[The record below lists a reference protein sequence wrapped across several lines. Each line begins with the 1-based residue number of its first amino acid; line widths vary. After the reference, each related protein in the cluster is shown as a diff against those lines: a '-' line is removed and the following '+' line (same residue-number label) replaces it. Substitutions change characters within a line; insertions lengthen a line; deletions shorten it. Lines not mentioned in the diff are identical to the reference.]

1 MRNAL
6 IVAMI
11 LAAVA
16 VTAGAGLNPDV
27 YAYITFDAAGDET
40 GGTVDGIIVE
50 PGGAGP
56 VAAYVC
62 LGDVAGGMT
71 VVSFLLKN
79 VLEGC
84 PGVMVT
90 QSFTSLLPGG
100 MTIGAPFDNVPPGN
114 TGISCASTECLSGT
128 VVVGMIECYYLGG
141 SCCMEILDHL
151 EYPRWVVDCQAPPA
165 RDYYCLKYHGI
176 VYDGVTMPT
185 CDTVTEWPCDTPVE
199 DGTWGGIKALYR

>member
-16 VTAGAGLNPDV
+16 VTASAGLNPDV
-27 YAYITFDAAGDET
+27 YAYITFDAAGDES
-40 GGTVDGIIVE
+40 GGDQGAIIFE
-50 PGGAGP
+50 PAGAG
-56 VAAYVC
+56 AISAYVC

-71 VVSFLLKN
+71 VVSFLLKDML
-79 VLEGC
+79 VGC
-84 PGVMVT
+84 PGVVVT

-100 MTIGAPFDNVPPGN
+100 MTIGDAFVG
-114 TGISCASTECLSGT
+114 GITCASIECLSGT
-128 VVVGMIECYYLGG
+128 VVVGRIDCYYLGG
-141 SCCMEILDHL
+141 SCCMEILDHE
-151 EYPRWVVDCQAPPA
+151 EYPRWVVDCQEPVE

-199 DGTWGGIKALYR
+199 DATWGGIKALYR